1 MSLPF
6 FYTWNMDKLLKEA
19 LRLRFEY
26 YNIYESKEEK
36 WHKKYKNH
44 KLYDVVV
51 ESFKYDFKQI
61 AQKMPE
67 LLKKSL

>member
-1 MSLPF
+1 MKS
-6 FYTWNMDKLLKEA
+6 LLKEA

-26 YNIYESKEEK
+26 YNLYENKEDK

-44 KLYDVVV
+44 ELYKVVV
-51 ESFKYDFKQI
+51 ESFKYDFTQI

-67 LLKKSL
+67 LLKKS

>member
-1 MSLPF
+1 ME
-6 FYTWNMDKLLKEA
+6 NLLKEA

-26 YNIYESKEEK
+26 YNLYENKEDK
-36 WHKKYKNH
+36 WHKKYENH
-44 KLYDVVV
+44 DLYKVVV
-51 ESFKYDFKQI
+51 KSFKYDFKQI